1 MDSRASD
8 RYLGMYVLLASGA
21 VCLFVAPFNSIDPVN
36 LPKLCLLIVLS
47 FIAAGFA
54 FSKIEF
60 FKLKKNRVIL
70 SIIGIFILQL
80 ILVLLVDNRNFS
92 LKFYGTYGRNT
103 GFIAYISLSFLLLAS
118 LVSSSKLLLRRYVVA
133 LIGSGAAL
141 ALYGIAQS
149 RGFDF
154 YEFDLGIGSKT
165 FGSFGNSNFQSAY
178 MGITAAAAL
187 TLVVY
192 SKIKVYFKAGLFIL
206 TCLAIYNVSLSSEQ
220 GYFNFAVGIAAATII
235 FLFKSRK
242 PILGWIAL
250 AGSSVSVLFLLLGIL
265 KIGPLADYIFK
276 SSLFARWFYWR
287 AAGKMMVDQPLFG
300 VGMDGYGDAYLRSRP
315 VSFYSSGF
323 FTFSDTAHSI
333 PLDIGSNGGFP
344 LFIAYIA
351 IIVFVLISIIRIM
364 KRKNEFDVVFAT
376 IVAAWVAYQ
385 AQSLISINQ
394 LGLGVWGWSLSGLII
409 GYELNT
415 RPDVVE
421 GNAKPAPRGKTS
433 VQKISA
439 LAVITTFIA
448 TSAGIAAALPPFV
461 AANKFYAALKS
472 GDAEVIQPAAYLKPY
487 DRARFAYVAQLLQEN
502 KLESRAIAVLRDA
515 TKIYPDSMELWRR
528 WSTISSASSADVA
541 HALAEMKRIDP
552 NNPDIK

>member
-8 RYLGMYVLLASGA
+8 RYLGMFVLLASAA

-36 LPKLCLLIVLS
+36 LPKLCLLVVLS

-54 FSKIEF
+54 FSKVEF
-60 FKLKKNRVIL
+60 FKLKRNRVIL

-80 ILVLLVDNRNFS
+80 IIVLLVDERDFA

-103 GFIAYISLSFLLLAS
+103 GFIAYLSLSFLLLAS
-118 LVSSSKLLLRRYVVA
+118 LVSSSKLLLKRYVVA
-133 LIGSGAAL
+133 LVCSGAVL
-141 ALYGIAQS
+141 AFYGIVQS

-187 TLVVY
+187 TLVCY
-192 SKIKVYFKAGLFIL
+192 SKIKIYFKVGLFIL

-220 GYFNFAVGIAAATII
+220 GFFNFAVGIAAATII
-235 FLFKSRK
+235 YLFKSRK
-242 PILGWIAL
+242 PVLGWIAL
-250 AGSSVSVLFLLLGIL
+250 VGSSISVLFLLLGIL
-265 KIGPLADYIFK
+265 KIGPLAEYIFK

-287 AAGKMMVDQPLFG
+287 AAGKMMVDHPLFG
-300 VGMDGYGDAYLRSRP
+300 VGMDGYGDAYMRSRP
-315 VSFYSSGF
+315 ASFYSSGF
-323 FTFSDTAHSI
+323 STVSDTAHSV

-344 LFIAYIA
+344 LLFAYVAVIFFVVLS
-351 IIVFVLISIIRIM
+351 IVRIM
-364 KRKNEFDVVFAT
+364 KRPTEFDVVFAT

-415 RPDVVE
+415 RPDAIQ
-421 GNAKPAPRGKTS
+421 GNPKSAPRGKAS
-433 VQKISA
+433 MQKISA

-448 TSAGIAAALPPFV
+448 TSAGIAAALPPYM
-461 AANKFYAALKS
+461 AADKFYKALQS
-472 GDAEVIQPAAYLKPY
+472 GDANIIQPAAYLQPY
-487 DRARFAYVAQLLQEN
+487 DRSRFIFVARILQEN
-502 KLESRAIAVLRDA
+502 KLEDRAIMVLRDA
-515 TKIYPDSMELWRR
+515 SKIYPDSYEIWNR
-528 WSTISSASSADVA
+528 WAGITPASPIDIARA
-541 HALAEMKRIDP
+541 KAEMKRLDP
-552 NNPDIK
+552 FNPDLK

>member
-8 RYLGMYVLLASGA
+8 RYLGMYVLLASVA
-21 VCLFVAPFNSIDPVN
+21 VCLLVAPFNSIDPVN

-60 FKLKKNRVIL
+60 FKLKRNRVIL
-70 SIIGIFILQL
+70 SIIGLFILQL
-80 ILVLLVDNRNFS
+80 ILVLLLDKRDFS

-103 GFIAYISLSFLLLAS
+103 GFIAYLSLSFLLLAS

-133 LIGSGAAL
+133 LIGSGVAL

-192 SKIKVYFKAGLFIL
+192 SKIRIYFKAGLFIL

-287 AAGKMMVDQPLFG
+287 AAGTMMLDHPLFG

-394 LGLGVWGWSLSGLII
+394 LGLGVWG
-409 GYELNT
+409 
-415 RPDVVE
+415 
-421 GNAKPAPRGKTS
+421 
-433 VQKISA
+433 
-439 LAVITTFIA
+439 
-448 TSAGIAAALPPFV
+448 
-461 AANKFYAALKS
+461 
-472 GDAEVIQPAAYLKPY
+472 
-487 DRARFAYVAQLLQEN
+487 
-502 KLESRAIAVLRDA
+502 
-515 TKIYPDSMELWRR
+515 
-528 WSTISSASSADVA
+528 
-541 HALAEMKRIDP
+541 
-552 NNPDIK
+552 

>member
-1 MDSRASD
+1 MDSRVSD
-8 RYLGMYVLLASGA
+8 KYLGMYVLLASVA
-21 VCLFVAPFNSIDPVN
+21 VCLLVAPFNSIDPVN
-36 LPKLCLLIVLS
+36 LPKLCLLVVLS
-47 FIAAGFA
+47 FIAAGFT
-54 FSKIEF
+54 FSKVEF
-60 FKLKKNRVIL
+60 FKLRRNRTILLVI
-70 SIIGIFILQL
+70 GFFILQL
-80 ILVLLVDNRNFS
+80 FLVLLVDESNFS
-92 LKFYGTYGRNT
+92 FKFYGTYGRNT
-103 GFIAYISLSFLLLAS
+103 GFIAYLSLSFLLLAS
-118 LVSSSKLLLRRYVVA
+118 LVSSSKILLKRYVVA
-133 LIGSGAAL
+133 LIGSGATL

-154 YEFDLGIGSKT
+154 YEFDLGIGSRT

-187 TLVVY
+187 TLVLY
-192 SKIKVYFKAGLFIL
+192 SKIQIYFKVSLLIL
-206 TCLAIYNVSLSSEQ
+206 TCLTIYNVSLSSEQ

-235 FLFKSRK
+235 YLFKSRK
-242 PILGWIAL
+242 PILGWIAF

-265 KIGPLADYIFK
+265 KIGPLAEYVFK

-287 AAGKMMVDQPLFG
+287 AAGKMMLDHPFFG

-315 VSFYSSGF
+315 TSFYSSEF
-323 FTFSDTAHSI
+323 FTVSDTAHSI

-344 LFIAYIA
+344 LFIAYVSV
-351 IIVFVLISIIRIM
+351 VFYVLLSVVRIL
-364 KRKNEFDVVFAT
+364 KRKTEFDVVFAT

-415 RPDVVE
+415 RPDAIE
-421 GNAKPAPRGKTS
+421 GNPKAGPRGKAS
-433 VQKISA
+433 LQKIPA

-448 TSAGIAAALPPFV
+448 TGAGIAAALPPYL
-461 AANKFYAALKS
+461 AANKFYVALTS

-528 WSTISSASSADVA
+528 WSTIPSASSADIVR
-541 HALAEMKRIDP
+541 ALAEMKRLDP
-552 NNPDIK
+552 FNPERK

>member
-8 RYLGMYVLLASGA
+8 RYLGMYVLLASAA
-21 VCLFVAPFNSIDPVN
+21 VCLLVAPFNAIDPVN
-36 LPKLCLLIVLS
+36 LPKLCLLVVLS

-60 FKLKKNRVIL
+60 FRLKKNRVIL
-70 SIIGIFILQL
+70 LIIGLFILQL
-80 ILVLLVDNRNFS
+80 IIVLLVDKRDFS
-92 LKFYGTYGRNT
+92 YKFYGTYGRNT
-103 GFIAYISLSFLLLAS
+103 GFIAYLSFSFLLLAS
-118 LVSSSKLLLRRYVVA
+118 LVSSSKLLLKRYVIA
-133 LIGSGAAL
+133 LVGSGAVL
-141 ALYGIAQS
+141 AFYGIAQS
-149 RGFDF
+149 RGLDF

-187 TLVVY
+187 TLVIY
-192 SKIKVYFKAGLFIL
+192 SKIKIYLKAGLFIL

-220 GYFNFAVGIAAATII
+220 GFFNFAVGIASATVI

-250 AGSSVSVLFLLLGIL
+250 TGSSVSVLFLLLGIL
-265 KIGPLADYIFK
+265 KVGPLAPIIFE

-287 AAGKMMVDQPLFG
+287 AAGKMMMDHPLFG
-300 VGMDGYGDAYLRSRP
+300 VGMDGYGDAYLRNRP
-315 VSFYSSGF
+315 ASFYSSEF
-323 FTFSDTAHSI
+323 FTASDTAHSV

-344 LFIAYIA
+344 LFIAYVA
-351 IIVFVLISIIRIM
+351 IIFFAVLSIVRIM
-364 KRKNEFDVVFAT
+364 KRKSEFDVVFAT

-415 RPDVVE
+415 RPDVIG
-421 GNAKPAPRGKTS
+421 GNSKGAPRGKAS

-448 TSAGIAAALPPFV
+448 TGAGIAAALPPYL
-461 AANKFYAALKS
+461 AANKFYTALGS

-502 KLESRAIAVLRDA
+502 KLESRAIKVLRDA
-515 TKIYPDSMELWRR
+515 TEIYPDSMELWRR
-528 WSTISSASSADVA
+528 WSTIQSASPADVA
-541 HALAEMKRIDP
+541 RALSEMKRLDP

>member
-8 RYLGMYVLLASGA
+8 RYLGMYVLLASAA
-21 VCLFVAPFNSIDPVN
+21 VCLLVAPFNSIDPVN
-36 LPKLCLLIVLS
+36 LPKLCLLVVLS
-47 FIAAGFA
+47 FIAAGLA

-60 FKLKKNRVIL
+60 FKLKRNRVIL
-70 SIIGIFILQL
+70 LIIGLFILQL
-80 ILVLLVDNRNFS
+80 IIVLLVDKRDFS
-92 LKFYGTYGRNT
+92 YKFYGTYGRNT
-103 GFIAYISLSFLLLAS
+103 GFVAYLSLSFLLLAS
-118 LVSSSKLLLRRYVVA
+118 LVSSSKLLLKRYVIA
-133 LIGSGAAL
+133 LVGSGAVL
-141 ALYGIAQS
+141 ALYGVAQS

-154 YEFDLGIGSKT
+154 YQFDLGIGTKT

-187 TLVVY
+187 TLVIY
-192 SKIKVYFKAGLFIL
+192 SKIKIYLKAGLFIL

-220 GYFNFAVGIAAATII
+220 GFFNFAVGIASATIV
-235 FLFKSRK
+235 FLLKSRK

-250 AGSSVSVLFLLLGIL
+250 AGSSISVLLLLLGIL
-265 KIGPLADYIFK
+265 KIGPLAAIIFK
-276 SSLFARWFYWR
+276 TSLFARWFYWR
-287 AAGKMMVDQPLFG
+287 AAGKMMVDNPFFG

-315 VSFYSSGF
+315 ASFYSSGF
-323 FTFSDTAHSI
+323 LTVSDTAHSI

-344 LFIAYIA
+344 LFFAYIA
-351 IIVFVLISIIRIM
+351 IIVFVLISIVRIM
-364 KRKNEFDVVFAT
+364 KRKTDFDVVFAT

-415 RPDVVE
+415 RPDVIE
-421 GNAKPAPRGKTS
+421 GNPKVVRRGKAPA
-433 VQKISA
+433 QKISA

-448 TSAGIAAALPPFV
+448 TGAGIAAALPPYL
-461 AANKFYAALKS
+461 AANKFYVALQS
-472 GDAEVIQPAAYLKPY
+472 GDAEIIQPAAYLKPY
-487 DRARFAYVAQLLQEN
+487 DRVRFTYVAQLLQEN

-528 WSTISSASSADVA
+528 WSTIPSASPSDVER
-541 HALAEMKRIDP
+541 ALSEMKRLDP